1 MVTAMTWPQKRGSTS
16 VKPQEHGSGSS
27 GPHMAYSS
35 GGKLSLVL
43 AKATDLVVAASVDI
57 DDATP
62 ATYREKKRE

>member
-1 MVTAMTWPQKRGSTS
+1 
-16 VKPQEHGSGSS
+16 
-27 GPHMAYSS
+27 MAYSG

-43 AKATDLVVAASVDI
+43 AKATDLVVAVSVDI